1 MSLTGLLSEIRKQRC
16 YYMSSFRTGSLT
28 VHVHANVAEMASAAA
43 EASAKIIANAI
54 QSRGS
59 ARIILATA
67 VSQVEFFHCLVENP
81 QIDWS
86 RVTVFHL
93 DEFLGITENS
103 PSSFGYF
110 LTKQLLSKVTVG
122 AAYKINGS
130 SLLPLEECARYEALL
145 KEKPIDLCCAGV
157 GENGHIA
164 FNDPDVADFEEKS
177 WVKLVKLDERCREQ
191 QVKDEVF
198 PTLKDVPLYAY
209 TLTIPA
215 LCHSLNIVGVVPGR
229 HKAEAVAKM
238 LQGDIST
245 SCPASVLRRHPK
257 ALLYLDANAAE
268 RLLIA

>member
-1 MSLTGLLSEIRKQRC
+1 
-16 YYMSSFRTGSLT
+16 
-28 VHVHANVAEMASAAA
+28 
-43 EASAKIIANAI
+43 
-54 QSRGS
+54 
-59 ARIILATA
+59 
-67 VSQVEFFHCLVENP
+67 
-81 QIDWS
+81 
-86 RVTVFHL
+86 
-93 DEFLGITENS
+93 
-103 PSSFGYF
+103 SSFGYF

-122 AAYKINGS
+122 TAYKINGS
-130 SLLPLEECARYEALL
+130 SLLPLKECARYEALL
-145 KEKPIDLCCAGV
+145 KEKPIDLCCVGV

-238 LQGDIST
+238 LQGEIST